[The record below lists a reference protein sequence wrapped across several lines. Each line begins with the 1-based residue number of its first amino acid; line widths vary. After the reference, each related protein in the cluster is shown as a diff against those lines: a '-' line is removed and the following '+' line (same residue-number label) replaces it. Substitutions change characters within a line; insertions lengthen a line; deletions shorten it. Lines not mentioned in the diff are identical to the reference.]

1 MKTKF
6 AIGCLVQ
13 WYEIEMVNEYIM
25 SIEQSLKPFE
35 NKEAHLKM
43 EELVRQVVKKY
54 SMPYYKSTNYK
65 ESIERDI

>member
-1 MKTKF
+1 
-6 AIGCLVQ
+6 
-13 WYEIEMVNEYIM
+13 M

-65 ESIERDI
+65 EGIERDI